1 MKKITLFLSLL
12 LICAVGFSVVGRKN
26 TTPDPTQEPREIREQ
41 RRAARQ
47 AAMEKRIDSIVLSK
61 TFRFLPNT
69 MQQEPAGRMQPL
81 SNANFEVDIWSGNT
95 AEIFLPYIKGIVPP
109 YHHTIINYTVPGIE
123 NYTSEQTT
131 DGWRV
136 SFDTSLF
143 SASTYTFILDI
154 NAKFGTTTLSLKNQW
169 YNTVQYSG
177 VVTQY

>member
-1 MKKITLFLSLL
+1 MKKITLFLTLL
-12 LICAVGFSVVGRKN
+12 LICAVGFSVIGRKN
-26 TTPDPTQEPREIREQ
+26 TTSDPTQEPREIREQ

-47 AAMEKRIDSIVLSK
+47 AATEKRIDSIVLNK

-81 SNANFEVDIWSGNT
+81 SNANFELDIWGGNT

-109 YHHTIINYTVPGIE
+109 YHHTIINYTVPGIQ
-123 NYTSEQTT
+123 NYVSEQTLN
-131 DGWRV
+131 GWRV
-136 SFDTSLF
+136 SFTTSLF

-154 NAKFGTTTLSLKNQW
+154 NSKFGTTTLNLKNQW
-169 YNTVQYSG
+169 YNTVQYNG